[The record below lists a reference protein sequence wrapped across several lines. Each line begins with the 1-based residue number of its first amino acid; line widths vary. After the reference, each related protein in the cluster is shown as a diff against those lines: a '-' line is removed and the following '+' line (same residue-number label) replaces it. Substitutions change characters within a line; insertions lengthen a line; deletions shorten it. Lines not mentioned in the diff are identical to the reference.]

1 MPTYSREIAPLI
13 QWKPIH
19 DQMIA
24 LYIAGYSFDAI
35 AKALG
40 RGRTNVAGVI
50 HDPRAQK
57 AIEFAR
63 KRTFSTI
70 MTAVD
75 DQMVVLGAK
84 AIDNI
89 AETINTPIRDSEGK
103 VAVGTKAKV
112 HQDNISFELLGRI
125 GFGRGSQKEDAGG
138 LRLSPETEKK
148 LVAGIKLATK
158 AENDYKQAKDVDF
171 EVVEGSDNG
180 TQAETNTD
188 SS

>member
-1 MPTYSREIAPLI
+1 M

-24 LYIAGYSFDAI
+24 LHIAGYNIDAI
-35 AKALG
+35 AKALN
-40 RGRTNVAGVI
+40 RARNTVAGVI

-57 AIEFAR
+57 AIEFSR

-75 DQMVVLGAK
+75 DQMVVLGVK

-89 AETINTPIRDSEGK
+89 AETINTPVRDSEG
-103 VAVGTKAKV
+103 APAIGTRAKI
-112 HQDNISFELLGRI
+112 HQDNTSFELLSRI
-125 GFGRGSQKEDAGG
+125 GFGKGAQQEEAGG

-148 LVAGIKLATK
+148 LVAGIERVTK
-158 AENDYKQAKDVDF
+158 AEMEYKQAEDADF
-171 EVVEGSDNG
+171 EVITENGQGSGSD
-180 TQAETNTD
+180 
-188 SS
+188 S

>member
-1 MPTYSREIAPLI
+1 M

-24 LYIAGYSFDAI
+24 LHIAGYSIDLI
-35 AKALG
+35 AKSVNRA
-40 RGRTNVAGVI
+40 RNTVAGVI

-75 DQMVVLGAK
+75 DQMVVLGVK
-84 AIDNI
+84 AIENI
-89 AETINTPIRDSEGK
+89 AETITTPVRDSEGK
-103 VAVGTKAKV
+103 PAIGTRAKV
-112 HQDNISFELLGRI
+112 HQDNISFELLSRI
-125 GFGRGSQKEDAGG
+125 GFGKGGQQEEAGG

-148 LVAGIKLATK
+148 LVAGIERATK
-158 AENDYKQAKDVDF
+158 AESEYKKAEDVEF
-171 EVVEGSDNG
+171 EVVSESGNSTKEKASIVGS
-180 TQAETNTD
+180 
-188 SS
+188 

>member
-1 MPTYSREIAPLI
+1 M

-24 LYIAGYSFDAI
+24 LHIAGYNIDAI
-35 AKALG
+35 AKALN
-40 RGRTNVAGVI
+40 RARNTVAGVI

-57 AIEFAR
+57 AIEFSR

-75 DQMVVLGAK
+75 DQMVVLGVK

-89 AETINTPIRDSEGK
+89 AETINTPVRDSEG
-103 VAVGTKAKV
+103 APAIGTRAKI
-112 HQDNISFELLGRI
+112 HQDNISFELLTRI
-125 GFGRGSQKEDAGG
+125 GFGKGNQPEEAGG

-148 LVAGIKLATK
+148 LVAGIERATT
-158 AENDYKQAKDVDF
+158 AEMEYKKVEDADF
-171 EVVEGSDNG
+171 EVITENGQGTGSD
-180 TQAETNTD
+180 
-188 SS
+188 S

>member
-1 MPTYSREIAPLI
+1 MPTFSREIAPILR
-13 QWKPIH
+13 WKPIN

-24 LYIAGYSFDAI
+24 LHIAGYSFEAI
-35 AKALG
+35 GKAL
-40 RGRTNVAGVI
+40 RRARTTVASVI

-63 KRTFSTI
+63 KRTFASI

-125 GFGRGSQKEDAGG
+125 GFGKGSQQEEAGG

-148 LVAGIKLATK
+148 LVAGIERATK
-158 AENDYKQAKDVDF
+158 AEVAYNRVEDADF
-171 EVVEGSDNG
+171 EVVEEDGSRPGTNG
-180 TQAETNTD
+180 
-188 SS
+188 

>member
-1 MPTYSREIAPLI
+1 M

-24 LYIAGYSFDAI
+24 LHIAGYSIDLI
-35 AKALG
+35 AKSVNRA
-40 RGRTNVAGVI
+40 RNTVAGVI

-75 DQMVVLGAK
+75 DQMVVLGVK

-89 AETINTPIRDSEGK
+89 AETINTPVRDSEGSP
-103 VAVGTKAKV
+103 AIGTRAKV
-112 HQDNISFELLGRI
+112 HQDNISFELLSRI
-125 GFGRGSQKEDAGG
+125 GFGKGAQQEEAGG

-148 LVAGIKLATK
+148 IVAGIERATK
-158 AENDYKQAKDVDF
+158 AEMEYKRADDVDF
-171 EVVEGSDNG
+171 EVVTENGQGSGSD
-180 TQAETNTD
+180 
-188 SS
+188 S